1 MINKKLKLIPI
12 MLVLG
17 LAVSQSFAAFEI
29 RKYSINS
36 GGSDMSGG
44 IFEMKSSIGQVD
56 ASNTT
61 SGGNFQLNG
70 GYWHKNNDLIFKNDF
85 E

>member
-1 MINKKLKLIPI
+1 MRKQKLKLNTVCFI
-12 MLVLG
+12 LCLT
-17 LAVSQSFAAFEI
+17 ASQSFAAFEI

-36 GGSDMSGG
+36 GGSNINGG
-44 IFEMKSSIGQVD
+44 NFEMKSSIGQVD
-56 ASNTT
+56 ASHTM

-70 GYWHKNNDLIFKNDF
+70 GYWHKNTDLIFNNDF